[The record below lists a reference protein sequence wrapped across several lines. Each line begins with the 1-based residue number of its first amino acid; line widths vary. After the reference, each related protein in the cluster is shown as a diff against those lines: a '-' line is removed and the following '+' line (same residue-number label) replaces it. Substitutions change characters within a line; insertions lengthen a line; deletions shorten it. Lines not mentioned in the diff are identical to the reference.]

1 MLSEGDT
8 MDNKEADGWFVTYR
22 GIILPRHCDHY
33 GHLNVR
39 YYAHFFD
46 DGGFQMWH
54 HIGIKQS
61 DLTQNGMGVVV
72 ANISINFIHEIT
84 AGQLMKIKGAWSKMG
99 NKSMAHEQKM
109 FNADTGIL
117 CATQTTSEVYF
128 DMEKRQS
135 TNMPENLREIVKAH
149 VINLN

>member
-1 MLSEGDT
+1 MLSEGYT
-8 MDNKEADGWFVTYR
+8 MDNKETEGWFITYR

-84 AGQLMKIKGAWSKMG
+84 AGQLMEIKGAWSKMG

-128 DMEKRQS
+128 DMKKRQS
-135 TNMPENLREIVKAH
+135 TNMPENLRETVKAH